1 MIILKKSNALKKIAL
16 TVTGLALVASLA
28 ACGGSSVASGSAKD
42 DSAKYHLPKAKITVD
57 PNTPSWKKD
66 KSTASL
72 TWFMGFDWF
81 TPGHF
86 TTPAENYI
94 KQDTGADITYQS
106 GGDDKL
112 NSLIASGTLPDIIT
126 VDGGSPLVKELNK
139 DAIPLDILA
148 KKYDPYF
155 LQDAADPSVVK
166 FYTAAD
172 GHLYTYP
179 NFAYTKSDYQTK
191 DGLYGNEAFVVRK
204 DLYEK
209 IGSPDMSTPEGFL
222 AALEA
227 VKKLN
232 AKAGNGKAVI
242 PFGIG
247 AIGHDSVGTDAWL
260 ADFLGIP
267 TVKDGKLY
275 DRYTDPEF
283 IKWMKVLA
291 QANREGLLD
300 PDATTQTDAS
310 SKISN
315 GIYFAYASSN
325 LNGDAYLFPAWATSH
340 PSAAYEAINGPSSKV
355 GSPSVTLSGGSIAGW
370 TRTYISK
377 TCKNPEKAMELVTY
391 LLSKQGQATSYFGR
405 EGTDYTMVNGKA
417 VWNQAIK
424 DEKNNHPDQFDAK
437 YGFGS
442 NFALENGTYLSNLA
456 GIDQYSTADQQLYKW
471 TVPYLSDTQSA
482 TAMMD
487 DNLTPDELR
496 NKEKINV
503 DWAQTFVNILKAK
516 SDTAVDQ
523 AFASF
528 NQFRNN
534 NGNADIVKSRN
545 AVIAQN
551 IKKLK

>member
-1 MIILKKSNALKKIAL
+1 MKMSNVLKK
-16 TVTGLALVASLA
+16 TGLLVAGLTLVTSLA
-28 ACGGSSVASGSAKD
+28 GCSISSVTSGVTSGKD
-42 DSAKYHLPKAKITVD
+42 DAAKYHLPKAKITVD

-72 TWFMGFDWF
+72 TWYMGWDWF

-86 TTPAENYI
+86 TAPAANYT
-94 KQDTGADITYQS
+94 KQDTGVDITYQS

-112 NSLIASGTLPDIIT
+112 NSLIAAGTLPDIIT
-126 VDGGSPLVKELNK
+126 IDSGSPLVKELNK
-139 DAIPLDILA
+139 DAIPLDVLA

-155 LQDAADPSVVK
+155 LKTAADPSVVK

-179 NFAYTKSDYQTK
+179 NFAYTNADYQTK
-191 DGLYGNEAFVVRK
+191 AGLYGNEAFVVRK
-204 DLYEK
+204 DLYKK
-209 IGSPDMSTPEGFL
+209 IGSPDMSTPQGFL

-227 VKKLN
+227 VQKLN
-232 AKAGNGKAVI
+232 AKDGSGKAVI
-242 PFGIG
+242 PFGFG
-247 AIGHDSVGTDAWL
+247 AIGSDSVGLDAWL

-267 TVKDGKLY
+267 YEKNGSLY

-283 IKWMKVLA
+283 IKWMKVLS

-310 SKISN
+310 SKVSN
-315 GIYFAYASSN
+315 GTYFAYASSN

-340 PSAAYEAINGPSSKV
+340 SSEAYEAINGPSSKV

-377 TCKNPEKAMELVTY
+377 TVKNPEKAMELITY
-391 LLSKQGQATSYFGR
+391 LLSKQGQTTNHYGR
-405 EGTDYTMVNGKA
+405 EGSDYTMVNGK
-417 VWNQAIK
+417 VVFNQAIQNV
-424 DEKNNHPDQFDAK
+424 KNNHPDQFDAK
-437 YGFGS
+437 YRFGT
-442 NFALENGTYLSNLA
+442 NFALENGSYLSNLA
-456 GIDQYSTADQQLYKW
+456 GINQYSAADQQLYAW
-471 TVPYLSDTQSA
+471 TVPYLSNTQSPIA
-482 TAMMD
+482 NMD
-487 DNLTPDELR
+487 INLTPDELR

-503 DWAQTFVNILKAK
+503 DWSQTFVKILKAK
-516 SDTAVDQ
+516 SDASVDQ

-528 NQFRNN
+528 EQFRNN
-534 NGNADIVKSRN
+534 NGYADIIKSRN